1 MIKYSEK
8 YILRIQLEILK
19 KHKNVNISNIAP
31 CITHC
36 LLNFSNF
43 WIWQDLKKKQIFSG
57 VVFSHIPESESR
69 EHSEFIKWI
78 KWRLNLSSSK
88 KKKKY
93 NSTFILETKSF
104 KKKNPE
110 ASGNNSLSA
119 TLCSPLWNV
128 LGLFHSSY
136 SPCMNLVLP
145 VFPLSKPSSP
155 LVSKILPCSGVPSPV
170 FLPPLCP
177 PIQWVSGCNQRS
189 VLNYLFFLYLLFFCR
204 FHSYSRLI

>member
-57 VVFSHIPESESR
+57 VLFSHIPESESR

-78 KWRLNLSSSK
+78 KWRLNLSRSS

-104 KKKNPE
+104 KKKILRFLEITVYLPPCVVL
-110 ASGNNSLSA
+110 SGMSWGLS
-119 TLCSPLWNV
+119 TVC
-128 LGLFHSSY
+128 
-136 SPCMNLVLP
+136 
-145 VFPLSKPSSP
+145 
-155 LVSKILPCSGVPSPV
+155 ILPAW
-170 FLPPLCP
+170 
-177 PIQWVSGCNQRS
+177 I
-189 VLNYLFFLYLLFFCR
+189 
-204 FHSYSRLI
+204 